1 MNLQKIYK
9 ILKTSEEE
17 IKSSKR
23 NKEIAFN
30 RHIICYFLYN
40 NGIKRNLIT
49 KIVNRDRVT
58 VLHSIKV
65 IETFLSI
72 NDKETLD
79 KLNKII
85 KKMRSYKN
93 ELETIANDL
102 LTQNAEA
109 KGNENKPNYSNRD
122 FMNAVIIFQTAL
134 MDKMYDN
141 QNGMSLDERIQMAE
155 RCGLDLRKFIHT
167 YTGLDLHKFE
177 EFL

>member
-9 ILKTSEEE
+9 ILETSEEE

-72 NDKETLD
+72 KDKETID
-79 KLNKII
+79 KLNK
-85 KKMRSYKN
+85 
-93 ELETIANDL
+93 L
-102 LTQNAEA
+102 L
-109 KGNENKPNYSNRD
+109 
-122 FMNAVIIFQTAL
+122 
-134 MDKMYDN
+134 
-141 QNGMSLDERIQMAE
+141 
-155 RCGLDLRKFIHT
+155 
-167 YTGLDLHKFE
+167 
-177 EFL
+177 

>member
-30 RHIICYFLYN
+30 RHLICYFLYN

-79 KLNKII
+79 KLNK
-85 KKMRSYKN
+85 
-93 ELETIANDL
+93 L
-102 LTQNAEA
+102 L
-109 KGNENKPNYSNRD
+109 
-122 FMNAVIIFQTAL
+122 
-134 MDKMYDN
+134 
-141 QNGMSLDERIQMAE
+141 
-155 RCGLDLRKFIHT
+155 
-167 YTGLDLHKFE
+167 
-177 EFL
+177 

>member
-9 ILKTSEEE
+9 ILETSEEE

-65 IETFLSI
+65 VETFLSI

-79 KLNKII
+79 KLNKI
-85 KKMRSYKN
+85 
-93 ELETIANDL
+93 L
-102 LTQNAEA
+102 
-109 KGNENKPNYSNRD
+109 
-122 FMNAVIIFQTAL
+122 
-134 MDKMYDN
+134 
-141 QNGMSLDERIQMAE
+141 
-155 RCGLDLRKFIHT
+155 
-167 YTGLDLHKFE
+167 
-177 EFL
+177 

>member
-72 NDKETLD
+72 NDKETIE
-79 KLNKII
+79 KLNK
-85 KKMRSYKN
+85 
-93 ELETIANDL
+93 L
-102 LTQNAEA
+102 L
-109 KGNENKPNYSNRD
+109 
-122 FMNAVIIFQTAL
+122 
-134 MDKMYDN
+134 
-141 QNGMSLDERIQMAE
+141 
-155 RCGLDLRKFIHT
+155 
-167 YTGLDLHKFE
+167 
-177 EFL
+177 

>member
-79 KLNKII
+79 KLNK
-85 KKMRSYKN
+85 
-93 ELETIANDL
+93 L
-102 LTQNAEA
+102 L
-109 KGNENKPNYSNRD
+109 
-122 FMNAVIIFQTAL
+122 
-134 MDKMYDN
+134 
-141 QNGMSLDERIQMAE
+141 
-155 RCGLDLRKFIHT
+155 
-167 YTGLDLHKFE
+167 
-177 EFL
+177 

>member
-40 NGIKRNLIT
+40 NGIKINLIS

-72 NDKETLD
+72 NDKETID
-79 KLNKII
+79 KLNK
-85 KKMRSYKN
+85 
-93 ELETIANDL
+93 L
-102 LTQNAEA
+102 L
-109 KGNENKPNYSNRD
+109 
-122 FMNAVIIFQTAL
+122 
-134 MDKMYDN
+134 
-141 QNGMSLDERIQMAE
+141 
-155 RCGLDLRKFIHT
+155 
-167 YTGLDLHKFE
+167 
-177 EFL
+177 

>member
-40 NGIKRNLIT
+40 NGMKRNLIT

-65 IETFLSI
+65 VETFLSI
-72 NDKETLD
+72 NDKETID
-79 KLNKII
+79 KLNK
-85 KKMRSYKN
+85 
-93 ELETIANDL
+93 L
-102 LTQNAEA
+102 L
-109 KGNENKPNYSNRD
+109 
-122 FMNAVIIFQTAL
+122 
-134 MDKMYDN
+134 
-141 QNGMSLDERIQMAE
+141 
-155 RCGLDLRKFIHT
+155 
-167 YTGLDLHKFE
+167 
-177 EFL
+177 

>member
-72 NDKETLD
+72 NDKETID
-79 KLNKII
+79 KLNK
-85 KKMRSYKN
+85 
-93 ELETIANDL
+93 L
-102 LTQNAEA
+102 L
-109 KGNENKPNYSNRD
+109 
-122 FMNAVIIFQTAL
+122 
-134 MDKMYDN
+134 
-141 QNGMSLDERIQMAE
+141 
-155 RCGLDLRKFIHT
+155 
-167 YTGLDLHKFE
+167 
-177 EFL
+177 

>member
-40 NGIKRNLIT
+40 NGIKRNSIT

-72 NDKETLD
+72 NDKETID
-79 KLNKII
+79 KLNK
-85 KKMRSYKN
+85 
-93 ELETIANDL
+93 L
-102 LTQNAEA
+102 L
-109 KGNENKPNYSNRD
+109 
-122 FMNAVIIFQTAL
+122 
-134 MDKMYDN
+134 
-141 QNGMSLDERIQMAE
+141 
-155 RCGLDLRKFIHT
+155 
-167 YTGLDLHKFE
+167 
-177 EFL
+177 

>member
-9 ILKTSEEE
+9 ILETSEEE

-65 IETFLSI
+65 IESFLSV
-72 NDKETLD
+72 NDKETID
-79 KLNKII
+79 KLNKI
-85 KKMRSYKN
+85 
-93 ELETIANDL
+93 L
-102 LTQNAEA
+102 
-109 KGNENKPNYSNRD
+109 
-122 FMNAVIIFQTAL
+122 
-134 MDKMYDN
+134 
-141 QNGMSLDERIQMAE
+141 
-155 RCGLDLRKFIHT
+155 
-167 YTGLDLHKFE
+167 
-177 EFL
+177 

>member
-1 MNLQKIYK
+1 MEVEIPIGVQEFADW
-9 ILKTSEEE
+9 KTSEEE

-65 IETFLSI
+65 VESFLSI

-79 KLNKII
+79 KLNK
-85 KKMRSYKN
+85 
-93 ELETIANDL
+93 L
-102 LTQNAEA
+102 L
-109 KGNENKPNYSNRD
+109 
-122 FMNAVIIFQTAL
+122 
-134 MDKMYDN
+134 
-141 QNGMSLDERIQMAE
+141 
-155 RCGLDLRKFIHT
+155 
-167 YTGLDLHKFE
+167 
-177 EFL
+177 

>member
-72 NDKETLD
+72 NDKETIDKLD
-79 KLNKII
+79 KL
-85 KKMRSYKN
+85 
-93 ELETIANDL
+93 L
-102 LTQNAEA
+102 
-109 KGNENKPNYSNRD
+109 
-122 FMNAVIIFQTAL
+122 
-134 MDKMYDN
+134 
-141 QNGMSLDERIQMAE
+141 
-155 RCGLDLRKFIHT
+155 
-167 YTGLDLHKFE
+167 
-177 EFL
+177 

>member
-17 IKSSKR
+17 IKRSKR

-65 IETFLSI
+65 VETFLSI
-72 NDKETLD
+72 NDKDTLD
-79 KLNKII
+79 KLNK
-85 KKMRSYKN
+85 
-93 ELETIANDL
+93 L
-102 LTQNAEA
+102 L
-109 KGNENKPNYSNRD
+109 
-122 FMNAVIIFQTAL
+122 
-134 MDKMYDN
+134 
-141 QNGMSLDERIQMAE
+141 
-155 RCGLDLRKFIHT
+155 
-167 YTGLDLHKFE
+167 
-177 EFL
+177 

>member
-1 MNLQKIYK
+1 MNLTEICQ
-9 ILKTSEEE
+9 ILGTNKED

-65 IETFLSI
+65 VETFLSI

-79 KLNKII
+79 KLNK
-85 KKMRSYKN
+85 
-93 ELETIANDL
+93 L
-102 LTQNAEA
+102 L
-109 KGNENKPNYSNRD
+109 
-122 FMNAVIIFQTAL
+122 
-134 MDKMYDN
+134 
-141 QNGMSLDERIQMAE
+141 
-155 RCGLDLRKFIHT
+155 
-167 YTGLDLHKFE
+167 
-177 EFL
+177 

>member
-72 NDKETLD
+72 NDKETID
-79 KLNKII
+79 KLNKLI
-85 KKMRSYKN
+85 
-93 ELETIANDL
+93 
-102 LTQNAEA
+102 
-109 KGNENKPNYSNRD
+109 
-122 FMNAVIIFQTAL
+122 
-134 MDKMYDN
+134 
-141 QNGMSLDERIQMAE
+141 
-155 RCGLDLRKFIHT
+155 
-167 YTGLDLHKFE
+167 
-177 EFL
+177 

>member
-9 ILKTSEEE
+9 ILETSEEE

-30 RHIICYFLYN
+30 RHLICYFLYN

-72 NDKETLD
+72 NDKETID
-79 KLNKII
+79 KLNK
-85 KKMRSYKN
+85 
-93 ELETIANDL
+93 L
-102 LTQNAEA
+102 L
-109 KGNENKPNYSNRD
+109 
-122 FMNAVIIFQTAL
+122 
-134 MDKMYDN
+134 
-141 QNGMSLDERIQMAE
+141 
-155 RCGLDLRKFIHT
+155 
-167 YTGLDLHKFE
+167 
-177 EFL
+177 

>member
-30 RHIICYFLYN
+30 RHIVCYFLYN

-65 IETFLSI
+65 VETFLSI
-72 NDKETLD
+72 NDKETID
-79 KLNKII
+79 KLNK
-85 KKMRSYKN
+85 
-93 ELETIANDL
+93 L
-102 LTQNAEA
+102 L
-109 KGNENKPNYSNRD
+109 
-122 FMNAVIIFQTAL
+122 
-134 MDKMYDN
+134 
-141 QNGMSLDERIQMAE
+141 
-155 RCGLDLRKFIHT
+155 
-167 YTGLDLHKFE
+167 
-177 EFL
+177 

>member
-9 ILKTSEEE
+9 ILKTSEED

-72 NDKETLD
+72 NDKETID
-79 KLNKII
+79 KLNK
-85 KKMRSYKN
+85 
-93 ELETIANDL
+93 L
-102 LTQNAEA
+102 L
-109 KGNENKPNYSNRD
+109 
-122 FMNAVIIFQTAL
+122 
-134 MDKMYDN
+134 
-141 QNGMSLDERIQMAE
+141 
-155 RCGLDLRKFIHT
+155 
-167 YTGLDLHKFE
+167 
-177 EFL
+177 

>member
-9 ILKTSEEE
+9 ILETSEEE

-30 RHIICYFLYN
+30 RHIICYFLFT

-72 NDKETLD
+72 NDKETID
-79 KLNKII
+79 KLNK
-85 KKMRSYKN
+85 
-93 ELETIANDL
+93 L
-102 LTQNAEA
+102 L
-109 KGNENKPNYSNRD
+109 
-122 FMNAVIIFQTAL
+122 
-134 MDKMYDN
+134 
-141 QNGMSLDERIQMAE
+141 
-155 RCGLDLRKFIHT
+155 
-167 YTGLDLHKFE
+167 
-177 EFL
+177 

>member
-40 NGIKRNLIT
+40 NGMKRNLIT

-65 IETFLSI
+65 VETFLSI
-72 NDKETLD
+72 NDKETID
-79 KLNKII
+79 KLNKLI
-85 KKMRSYKN
+85 
-93 ELETIANDL
+93 
-102 LTQNAEA
+102 
-109 KGNENKPNYSNRD
+109 
-122 FMNAVIIFQTAL
+122 
-134 MDKMYDN
+134 
-141 QNGMSLDERIQMAE
+141 
-155 RCGLDLRKFIHT
+155 
-167 YTGLDLHKFE
+167 
-177 EFL
+177 

>member
-17 IKSSKR
+17 IRSSKR

-30 RHIICYFLYN
+30 RHIICYFLFT

-72 NDKETLD
+72 NDKETID
-79 KLNKII
+79 KLNK
-85 KKMRSYKN
+85 
-93 ELETIANDL
+93 L
-102 LTQNAEA
+102 L
-109 KGNENKPNYSNRD
+109 
-122 FMNAVIIFQTAL
+122 
-134 MDKMYDN
+134 
-141 QNGMSLDERIQMAE
+141 
-155 RCGLDLRKFIHT
+155 
-167 YTGLDLHKFE
+167 
-177 EFL
+177 

>member
-1 MNLQKIYK
+1 MDLQKIYK

-65 IETFLSI
+65 VETFLSI

-79 KLNKII
+79 KLNK
-85 KKMRSYKN
+85 
-93 ELETIANDL
+93 L
-102 LTQNAEA
+102 L
-109 KGNENKPNYSNRD
+109 
-122 FMNAVIIFQTAL
+122 
-134 MDKMYDN
+134 
-141 QNGMSLDERIQMAE
+141 
-155 RCGLDLRKFIHT
+155 
-167 YTGLDLHKFE
+167 
-177 EFL
+177 

>member
-1 MNLQKIYK
+1 MDLQKIYK

-65 IETFLSI
+65 IETFISI
-72 NDKETLD
+72 KDKETID
-79 KLNKII
+79 KLNK
-85 KKMRSYKN
+85 
-93 ELETIANDL
+93 L
-102 LTQNAEA
+102 L
-109 KGNENKPNYSNRD
+109 
-122 FMNAVIIFQTAL
+122 
-134 MDKMYDN
+134 
-141 QNGMSLDERIQMAE
+141 
-155 RCGLDLRKFIHT
+155 
-167 YTGLDLHKFE
+167 
-177 EFL
+177 

>member
-30 RHIICYFLYN
+30 RHLICYFLFT
-40 NGIKRNLIT
+40 NGIKINSLT

-72 NDKETLD
+72 NDKETID
-79 KLNKII
+79 KLNK
-85 KKMRSYKN
+85 
-93 ELETIANDL
+93 L
-102 LTQNAEA
+102 L
-109 KGNENKPNYSNRD
+109 
-122 FMNAVIIFQTAL
+122 
-134 MDKMYDN
+134 
-141 QNGMSLDERIQMAE
+141 
-155 RCGLDLRKFIHT
+155 
-167 YTGLDLHKFE
+167 
-177 EFL
+177 

>member
-65 IETFLSI
+65 VETFLSI
-72 NDKETLD
+72 NDKETID
-79 KLNKII
+79 KLNKI
-85 KKMRSYKN
+85 
-93 ELETIANDL
+93 L
-102 LTQNAEA
+102 
-109 KGNENKPNYSNRD
+109 
-122 FMNAVIIFQTAL
+122 
-134 MDKMYDN
+134 
-141 QNGMSLDERIQMAE
+141 
-155 RCGLDLRKFIHT
+155 
-167 YTGLDLHKFE
+167 
-177 EFL
+177 